1 MILIIDTNRI
11 IAALIKD
18 SACRNILEKQYHHF
32 LAPDFSLDEI
42 KKYGAV
48 ICKKAGLSSSEFD
61 LLLHLIFYNIEIVP
75 KLDYEKFVDKAE
87 QLIGER
93 DAKDVPFLALAM
105 AKKADGIWSD
115 DKDFLVQS
123 KIKIYKTK
131 ELV

>member
-18 SACRNILEKQYHHF
+18 SACRNILEKQFHHF

-61 LLLHLIFYNIEIVP
+61 LLLHLIFYNIEIHYFSKNEFYKNKKDP
-75 KLDYEKFVDKAE
+75 
-87 QLIGER
+87 LI
-93 DAKDVPFLALAM
+93 KDILKNGVRV
-105 AKKADGIWSD
+105 I
-115 DKDFLVQS
+115 
-123 KIKIYKTK
+123 
-131 ELV
+131 